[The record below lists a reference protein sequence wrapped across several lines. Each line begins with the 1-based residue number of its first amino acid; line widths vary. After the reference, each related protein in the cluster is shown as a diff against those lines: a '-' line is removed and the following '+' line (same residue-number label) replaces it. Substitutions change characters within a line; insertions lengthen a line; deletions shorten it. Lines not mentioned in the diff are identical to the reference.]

1 MKRTPSALILLSC
14 LFANPTYVS
23 ATVIK
28 EVKPQQ
34 TLQAPPIKELSN
46 QVESLLAKG
55 DKQGA
60 LNFTA
65 QQAEKYPY
73 EYSVRLLNV
82 TLLTYLEKNQQA
94 LQELTAMTQD
104 FPKQAKPFFMASVL
118 HWQHG
123 DQQIAIKEM
132 DRSLELDPSNLQGW
146 LMLSQMHHDQEGHGL
161 NVHKGSL
168 QALIKA
174 SSFHPTNTDLLYRI
188 ATTYEEE
195 NKTEKAIEFWSKL
208 LKLEPAN
215 ARAISGKVIN
225 LLKLDPKA
233 DVTGLLQT
241 KTTDAKSAANLLFAS
256 GVEALYAGNTQLA
269 IERLLDA
276 SEQLPNVG
284 HIYVYLQQAY
294 QQQNKLEKAKEAA
307 VLGLKKGVYPAEAQ
321 ALTEA
326 LVDDIAKSL
335 NFPVH
340 AVSAKGIG
348 AKIGEIRL
356 SETAAGLVIKPNIH
370 GLKSGAHGFHVHE
383 IGSCDSSILAGKA
396 VAAGEAAGHYHNH
409 AHHHA
414 QGHSHGDSHG
424 ETSKP
429 SGDLA
434 DLIVDAHQLAEQAIL
449 APQLTLQEVKGRAF
463 MIHALAEDDASQRI
477 ACGIAVPLHQ

>member
-1 MKRTPSALILLSC
+1 MKRTSSAWIVLFGLL
-14 LFANPTYVS
+14 ANSGYVTAS
-23 ATVIK
+23 VIK
-28 EVKPQQ
+28 EVKSHE
-34 TLQAPPIKELSN
+34 TLQAPPIKELTN
-46 QVESLLAKG
+46 QVERLLANG

-60 LNFTA
+60 LDFTA
-65 QQAEKYPY
+65 QQAAKFPY
-73 EYSVRLLNV
+73 EYSVRLLNA
-82 TLLTYLEKNQQA
+82 TLLTHLEKNQQA
-94 LQELTAMTQD
+94 LLELTAMTQD

-118 HWQHG
+118 HWQNG
-123 DQQIAIKEM
+123 EQQLATQQMDQ
-132 DRSLELDPSNLQGW
+132 SLALDPSNLQGW

-195 NKTEKAIEFWSKL
+195 NKTDKAIEFWDKL
-208 LKLEPAN
+208 LKIEPTN
-215 ARAISGKVIN
+215 ARAVSGKAIN

-233 DVTGLLQT
+233 NVAALLQT
-241 KTTDAKSAANLLFAS
+241 KTTDAKSAAYLLFAS

-269 IERLLDA
+269 VDRLLDA

-294 QQQNKLEKAKEAA
+294 QQQNKTEKAKVAA
-307 VLGLKKGVYPAEAQ
+307 VQGLKKGVYPAEAQ
-321 ALTEA
+321 TLTEA
-326 LVDDIAKSL
+326 LVEDVAKSV

-340 AVSAKGIG
+340 AVSAKGVG

-356 SETAAGLVIKPNIH
+356 SETAAGLVIKPSIR
-370 GLKSGAHGFHVHE
+370 GLKPGAHGFHVHE
-383 IGSCDSSILAGKA
+383 IGSCDSSMVAGKA

-414 QGHSHGDSHG
+414 HGDSHGDSHEAAG
-424 ETSKP
+424 KP

-434 DLIVDAHQLAEQAIL
+434 DLIVDAKQQAEQAIL

-463 MIHALAEDDASQRI
+463 MIHALAEDDASKRI
-477 ACGIAVPLHQ
+477 ACGIAAP